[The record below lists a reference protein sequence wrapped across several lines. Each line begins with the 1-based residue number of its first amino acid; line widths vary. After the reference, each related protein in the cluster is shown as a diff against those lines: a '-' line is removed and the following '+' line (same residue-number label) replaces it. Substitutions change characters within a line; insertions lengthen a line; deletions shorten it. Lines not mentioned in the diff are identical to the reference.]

1 MKRPLYFAACIA
13 AAATI
18 TVGAWSEPTE
28 NTLSVPTTAALAELC
43 ADTSSPNAMMTTA
56 AQNFCRGYLL
66 GAYQILAQVNAARGK
81 LAFCIPSPSPTRN
94 QAVAEFVVWAKTSP
108 SGASLPPAD
117 GVYEFLTQRFP
128 CPGNL

>member
-1 MKRPLYFAACIA
+1 MKRPLLFAASIVAATTIA
-13 AAATI
+13 A
-18 TVGAWSEPTE
+18 GAQSEPSE

-43 ADTSSPNAMMTTA
+43 ADTSSSDAMMTTA
-56 AQNFCRGYLL
+56 AQNFCRGYLI

-81 LAFCIPSPSPTRN
+81 R
-94 QAVAEFVVWAKTSP
+94 AKASP

-128 CPGNL
+128 CPGK

>member
-1 MKRPLYFAACIA
+1 MKRALSFAACIVA
-13 AAATI
+13 ATTI
-18 TVGAWSEPTE
+18 TVGARSEPTE

-43 ADTSSPNAMMTTA
+43 ADTSSSNAMMTTA

-81 LAFCIPSPSPTRN
+81 PAFCLPSPSPTRN
-94 QAVAEFVVWAKTSP
+94 QAIAEFVVWAKANP

-128 CPGNL
+128 CPGNS